1 MLAKNK
7 TIYFIL
13 GDTSAPTLPEI
24 PDSDLAKRTLL
35 QAYIL
40 LFKEIVR
47 DHAGDFG
54 SYTIDELTDNVIKEL
69 SDYTLREI
77 SLIISDRIKNDPELI
92 EKNLQINDYE
102 RIAIKWKELAI
113 QSGSPDAQSVANYV
127 DAVVAQK
134 QEAVNILRQSKVDSS
149 GLMRS
154 AKLLG
159 FGAGNMLLALD
170 IAGALQD
177 ASTDPEGALS
187 SFVGIAVGAVVG
199 SLVMTAIVG
208 TAGLLSLPLAGVAA
222 TVAVTITA
230 GYVAGKIGEYI
241 WDEFISD
248 DFWGAID
255 RLGYGDGVRRV
266 ASWVGQKVGA
276 VVPGD
281 PEHPPYIVERESS
294 GVVIASNE
302 KSNIVV
308 GNEFSNEIVFLH
320 GRTVAHGAGGNDIYR
335 VHTTAKGNQVISDS
349 EGSNSLIFGI
359 ENIEH
364 LEFQKVGENVYKST
378 GGSYTIIRVVKGSGS
393 DIVVKSDYYADVVIL
408 DWNVGDFGIS
418 LPDVVA
424 PQPVPAGTLTA
435 ADDLFG
441 EFGTNG
447 GNDVITA
454 LAGND
459 GLDGGNGDDTLDGGA
474 GNDLILGG
482 AGNDRIFGGD
492 GDDHIFDGS
501 ERANLREWTS
511 TERDQADYDIQNY
524 LGTGT
529 LLARGASWY
538 VVQGGP
544 LDGAHAPQW
553 ILQDPDLHPSGDDI
567 IDAGAGNDRVFAGE
581 GNDIVLGGSGDDY
594 LNGGHDDDTIHGGDG
609 NDDLSGRSYGVAAPI
624 EDIHADARA
633 INHSRV
639 SDIVGTAGLRFG
651 DRSFPRRRK
660 SLFLSGDKSDSRLCR
675 HEGCKR
681 VCVNGRHLQAPLS
694 AGALLLACALLLTA
708 CGNRESPKPPNVE
721 LNEHP
726 VDAYVATLEVEG
738 LDQVYTVTATGHFTI
753 ENRRSCQPIDKRR
766 SLGGSFH
773 YYYESQVIPV
783 IKVAENVYKLTFYTD
798 YFKSVDYYGLGECRW
813 TGHPTFEILT
823 SEATYNLDVGDERQ
837 RVERVCLSHTMN
849 TRNADGEVVPSAC
862 SIIEPSAVPESRKSF
877 TATTTYNKE

>member
-40 LFKEIVR
+40 LFKDIVR

-54 SYTIDELTDNVIKEL
+54 SYTVDELTETVIKEL

-127 DAVVAQK
+127 DAVVAQR

-335 VHTTAKGNQVISDS
+335 VHATAKGNQVISDS

-359 ENIEH
+359 N
-364 LEFQKVGENVYKST
+364 
-378 GGSYTIIRVVKGSGS
+378 R
-393 DIVVKSDYYADVVIL
+393 
-408 DWNVGDFGIS
+408 
-418 LPDVVA
+418 
-424 PQPVPAGTLTA
+424 
-435 ADDLFG
+435 DLCG
-441 EFGTNG
+441 M
-447 GNDVITA
+447 A
-454 LAGND
+454 LA
-459 GLDGGNGDDTLDGGA
+459 
-474 GNDLILGG
+474 
-482 AGNDRIFGGD
+482 
-492 GDDHIFDGS
+492 
-501 ERANLREWTS
+501 
-511 TERDQADYDIQNY
+511 
-524 LGTGT
+524 
-529 LLARGASWY
+529 
-538 VVQGGP
+538 
-544 LDGAHAPQW
+544 
-553 ILQDPDLHPSGDDI
+553 
-567 IDAGAGNDRVFAGE
+567 
-581 GNDIVLGGSGDDY
+581 
-594 LNGGHDDDTIHGGDG
+594 
-609 NDDLSGRSYGVAAPI
+609 
-624 EDIHADARA
+624 
-633 INHSRV
+633 
-639 SDIVGTAGLRFG
+639 
-651 DRSFPRRRK
+651 
-660 SLFLSGDKSDSRLCR
+660 
-675 HEGCKR
+675 
-681 VCVNGRHLQAPLS
+681 
-694 AGALLLACALLLTA
+694 
-708 CGNRESPKPPNVE
+708 
-721 LNEHP
+721 
-726 VDAYVATLEVEG
+726 
-738 LDQVYTVTATGHFTI
+738 
-753 ENRRSCQPIDKRR
+753 
-766 SLGGSFH
+766 
-773 YYYESQVIPV
+773 
-783 IKVAENVYKLTFYTD
+783 
-798 YFKSVDYYGLGECRW
+798 
-813 TGHPTFEILT
+813 
-823 SEATYNLDVGDERQ
+823 
-837 RVERVCLSHTMN
+837 
-849 TRNADGEVVPSAC
+849 
-862 SIIEPSAVPESRKSF
+862 
-877 TATTTYNKE
+877 